1 MLPAQQINFCGNFSS
16 PILKDLLKCMAS
28 LSKLTIKL
36 YPAPLGYYDDM
47 GEVAEIF
54 SQLCLELMDILMVKT
69 IFFATVPCPHC
80 WMHFV
85 YVMKTRLFHCGQ

>member
-1 MLPAQQINFCGNFSS
+1 
-16 PILKDLLKCMAS
+16 MAS